1 MAEKVTPRSEDY
13 SRWYTDVVVR
23 AELADYAPVRGT
35 MVIRPYGYALWE
47 NMQRALDDMFKATGH
62 QNAYFPLFIPY
73 SLIEKEA
80 EHVEGFSPQLAIVT
94 HGGGKE
100 LDEPLVVRPTSE
112 TIVNEMF
119 SRWIQSYRDLPIL
132 INQWCNV
139 VRWEMRT
146 RLFLRTM
153 EFLWQ
158 EGHTAHET
166 YEEAEEE
173 SRRMLGVYQTFAERW
188 AAVPVVPGRKTE
200 SEKFPGADHSYSI
213 EAMMGD
219 RRALQSGT
227 SHNLAQNF
235 SRASATQFL
244 DRRNELQ
251 YPYQTSWGASTR
263 LVGMVVM
270 AHGDDQGLKL
280 PPKLAP
286 YQVVVVPIARADS
299 AERTDVL
306 ETATRLV
313 ESLRPEVRV
322 HLDDREE
329 QTPGFKFNEWEMKG
343 VPIRVEVGPRDLER
357 GEAVLARRD
366 RPGQEGK
373 RSVALGD
380 LVDAVTKLL
389 EEVQEE
395 LFARALAFREEH
407 SHRPSGY
414 QEMRDGLAEQGGFW
428 YAGWCGSVE
437 CEDRVKVDTQATI
450 RCIPFEQPAEVGPCI
465 VCGGDGAE
473 EALFAKAY

>member
-1 MAEKVTPRSEDY
+1 
-13 SRWYTDVVVR
+13 
-23 AELADYAPVRGT
+23 
-35 MVIRPYGYALWE
+35 
-47 NMQRALDDMFKATGH
+47 
-62 QNAYFPLFIPY
+62 
-73 SLIEKEA
+73 
-80 EHVEGFSPQLAIVT
+80 
-94 HGGGKE
+94 
-100 LDEPLVVRPTSE
+100 
-112 TIVNEMF
+112 
-119 SRWIQSYRDLPIL
+119 
-132 INQWCNV
+132 
-139 VRWEMRT
+139 
-146 RLFLRTM
+146 
-153 EFLWQ
+153 
-158 EGHTAHET
+158 
-166 YEEAEEE
+166 
-173 SRRMLGVYQTFAERW
+173 
-188 AAVPVVPGRKTE
+188 VPGRKTE

-219 RRALQSGT
+219 RRALQAGT

-235 SRASATQFL
+235 ARAAGTQFL

-270 AHGDDQGLKL
+270 VHGDDQGLKL

-299 AERTDVL
+299 ADRAEVL
-306 ETATRLV
+306 EIAAKLV

-343 VPIRVEVGPRDLER
+343 VPVRIELGPRDLER

-366 RPGQEGK
+366 RPGQDGK
-373 RSVALGD
+373 RSVTLDD
-380 LVDAVTKLL
+380 LVDGVTKLL
-389 EEVQEE
+389 EDVQEE
-395 LFARALAFREEH
+395 LFAGALAFREEH
-407 SHRPSGY
+407 SHRPSDY
-414 QEMRDGLAEQGGFW
+414 EEMREGLAEEGGFW

-450 RCIPFEQPAEVGPCI
+450 RCLPFDQPAQVGPCI
-465 VCGGDGAE
+465 VCGGDAAE